1 MNRKL
6 LEDLQEEIVEAIRA
20 YCDVRTVRGMAFGRY
35 HDVLAVVNTFKPE
48 YRGLIWQFY
57 DTVEALGGAD
67 RVRDYYRALG
77 RANKHFFWLT
87 VFGWALCDGITHYT
101 KHHQGRSPEDTRS
114 WLYAVLTA
122 DDLHEV
128 NEQEF

>member
-6 LEDLQEEIVEAIRA
+6 LEDLQEEIVEAIKA
-20 YCDVRTVRGMAFGRY
+20 YCDVRPVRGMAFGRY

-48 YRGLIWQFY
+48 HRGLIWQFY
-57 DTVEALGGAD
+57 DTIESVPGCD

-77 RANKHFFWLT
+77 RANPHFFWLT
-87 VFGWALCDGITHYT
+87 IFGWALCEGITRYSLWN
-101 KHHQGRSPEDTRS
+101 KGKSPDDIEA

-122 DDLHEV
+122 DDLEDT
-128 NEQEF
+128 NQQEF